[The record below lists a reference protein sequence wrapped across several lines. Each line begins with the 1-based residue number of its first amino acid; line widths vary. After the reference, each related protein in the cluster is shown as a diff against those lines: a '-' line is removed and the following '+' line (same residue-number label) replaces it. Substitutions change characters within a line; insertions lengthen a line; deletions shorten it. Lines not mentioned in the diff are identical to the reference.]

1 MRPLKYAAGPVLAFS
16 LFVFGFMCNPGPA
29 CSQEQAPAEEIQIG
43 ISTDLVGLT
52 SDFSGTQIAVFGTV
66 ENANRVA
73 QTLNEYAVVVV
84 VRGPASDIVVRRKE
98 RVLGIWVNRAARTY
112 KNVPS
117 FYALAS
123 DRSLDRVTGPE
134 LLREHELGVA
144 NLSLKL
150 YSRGTDILPAPEF
163 AESLRQIRENR
174 GLFSENDKGVE
185 FLGSTLFRATLDLP
199 SDVPVGVHTV
209 TAYLFR
215 EGQFLASRSGTFR
228 VEKEGLEKWLFTLAH
243 FYSLWYGLLAVG
255 LAVLTGWLASVV
267 FGGSRK

>member
-1 MRPLKYAAGPVLAFS
+1 MRSLKLAAGPGLAFL
-16 LFVFGFMCNPGPA
+16 LFIVAFMGGPGPA
-29 CSQEQAPAEEIQIG
+29 RSQEQAAAEEIQIG

-98 RVLGIWVNRAARTY
+98 RVLGIWVNRAARMY

-123 DRSLDRVTGPE
+123 DRSLDKVTGPE
-134 LLREHELGVA
+134 LLREHELGIA

-163 AESLRQIRENR
+163 AESLRQIRANR
-174 GLFSENDKGVE
+174 GLFSENHEGVE

-267 FGGSRK
+267 FGGARK